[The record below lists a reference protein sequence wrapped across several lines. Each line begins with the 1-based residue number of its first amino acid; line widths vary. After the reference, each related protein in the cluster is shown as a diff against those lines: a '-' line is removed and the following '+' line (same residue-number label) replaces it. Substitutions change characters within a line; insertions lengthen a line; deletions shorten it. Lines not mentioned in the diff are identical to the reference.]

1 MKHPGYHAARH
12 SAKLENVAAV
22 YKTATSLV
30 ARLPPPWERS
40 KRGRPPKLSSR
51 EYLAVCIIYV
61 CLDLTY
67 REVEG
72 FAPAFLD
79 GTIDHSTVGKAFK
92 RLKPGYVKL
101 VLGLLRKR
109 LKGHAEFDF
118 YFVDSTGI
126 STPRLKTRVKAL
138 KKVRGHEFYKLH
150 VLVGYSSEA
159 SALVVLAARVTKPN
173 VTDGSQLAYLLR
185 GLEGGGKRLL
195 GDSAY
200 DWKRNIELALKRGF
214 KPLFKPRDVGY
225 HGVFRKMVLRD
236 FKQNKRLYRMRGVGE
251 ATFGGI
257 ENRYGAH
264 TRCKRVRTKVLSMLL
279 MLVAHNLR
287 TLMRVR
293 AAEKSGFLFILW
305 IFSTSS
311 HINISAGQTVGGR
324 KTQGNQ
330 RGIDES
336 AAPGNQEIGGG
347 CLL

>member
-1 MKHPGYHAARH
+1 MTHPGYHAARH
-12 SAKLENVAAV
+12 SAKIDDVNAV
-22 YKTATSLV
+22 YKTATRLV

-51 EYLAVCIIYV
+51 EYLAVCVVYV

-79 GTIDHSTVGKAFK
+79 ETVDHSNVGKVFK
-92 RLKPGYVKL
+92 RLRPSYVKL

-126 STPRLKTRVKAL
+126 STPRLRTRVKAL
-138 KKVRGHEFYKLH
+138 KKVREREFYKLH
-150 VLVGYSSEA
+150 VLAGYSSEA
-159 SALVVLAARVTKPN
+159 SALVVLAARLTKPN

-185 GLEGGGKRLL
+185 GLKGEGKRLL

-200 DWKRNIELALKRGF
+200 DWKRNIELSLKRGF
-214 KPLFKPRDVGY
+214 KPLFRPRDIEY

-236 FKQNKRLYRMRGVGE
+236 FKQNKKLYRQRGIGE
-251 ATFGGI
+251 AIFGGI

-293 AAEKSGFLFILW
+293 AAEKVDFYLFCGFFRQ
-305 IFSTSS
+305 
-311 HINISAGQTVGGR
+311 A
-324 KTQGNQ
+324 
-330 RGIDES
+330 D
-336 AAPGNQEIGGG
+336 
-347 CLL
+347 

>member
-1 MKHPGYHAARH
+1 MPHLSYHAARH
-12 SAKLENVAAV
+12 SAKLENVTAV

-40 KRGRPPKLSSR
+40 RRGRPPKLSSR
-51 EYLAVCIIYV
+51 EYLAVCVVYV

-79 GTIDHSTVGKAFK
+79 ETIDHSNVGKVLK
-92 RLKPGYVKL
+92 RLRPSYVKL

-109 LKGHAEFDF
+109 LKGSVEIDF

-138 KKVRGHEFYKLH
+138 KKVREHEFYKLH
-150 VLVGYSSEA
+150 VLVGYSSGA
-159 SALVVLAARVTKPN
+159 SALVVLAARVTKSN
-173 VTDGSQLAYLLR
+173 VVDGSQLAYLLR
-185 GLEGGGKRLL
+185 GLEGEGKRLL

-200 DWKRNIELALKRGF
+200 DWKRNIELALKHGF

-225 HGVFRKMVLRD
+225 RGMFRKMVLRD
-236 FKQNKRLYRMRGVGE
+236 FRQNKKLYRMRGVGE

-264 TRCKRVRTKVLSMLL
+264 TRCKRARTKVLSMLL
-279 MLVAHNLR
+279 MVVAHDLR
-287 TLMRVR
+287 TFMRVR
-293 AAEKSGFLFILW
+293 AAEKLGFIFILV
-305 IFSTSS
+305 IYSTNSS
-311 HINISAGQTVGGR
+311 YTSL
-324 KTQGNQ
+324 
-330 RGIDES
+330 ES
-336 AAPGNQEIGGG
+336 Q
-347 CLL
+347 